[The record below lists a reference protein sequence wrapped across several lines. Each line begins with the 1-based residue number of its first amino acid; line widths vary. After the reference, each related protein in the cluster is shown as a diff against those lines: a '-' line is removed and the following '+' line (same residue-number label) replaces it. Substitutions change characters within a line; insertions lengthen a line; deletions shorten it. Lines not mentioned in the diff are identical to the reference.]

1 MNKKRTTIKFEGIKI
16 LTLGNS
22 KVGKTS
28 FIYRY
33 TDNLFQFNYVSTQ
46 GNDYLTKIVE
56 LPNGKKYSV
65 NFFDTAGQERFR
77 AMSFNLIKKCD
88 GILLIYDITDKESFE
103 SIPQWMENIQD
114 NKGLDYPI
122 ILCGNKIDLEN
133 ERVISRK
140 EGEELAQ
147 KFGITFFETSNKDGK
162 NVEKAAFELINQ
174 IIKMRENKIK
184 DILKDFEVIE
194 KDSFLLDIKE
204 ISKLEKTQV
213 KRKKKC

>member
-56 LPNGKKYSV
+56 LPNGKMYSV

-103 SIPQWMENIQD
+103 SIPKWMENIQD

-133 ERVISRK
+133 KRVISKK

-162 NVEKAAFELINQ
+162 NVEKASI
-174 IIKMRENKIK
+174 
-184 DILKDFEVIE
+184 
-194 KDSFLLDIKE
+194 
-204 ISKLEKTQV
+204 
-213 KRKKKC
+213 

>member
-1 MNKKRTTIKFEGIKI
+1 M
-16 LTLGNS
+16 
-22 KVGKTS
+22 
-28 FIYRY
+28 
-33 TDNLFQFNYVSTQ
+33 FQFNYVSTQ

-56 LPNGKKYSV
+56 LSNGKKYSV

-133 ERVISRK
+133 ERVISKK

-174 IIKMRENKIK
+174 IIKMRENKMK

-204 ISKLEKTQV
+204 ISRLEKTKV
-213 KRKKKC
+213 KRKKNAHR